1 MLWGNAMA
9 ISSFSAQNSL
19 REGHRPTV
27 SAESYLESQVGLG
40 IFISQSLIDELLMES
55 NKERSTGGSATS
67 DLPHISAANRGW
79 GSGWQGVPNTGSHLE
94 HLTLPGTPLRPAR

>member
-1 MLWGNAMA
+1 MLWGLAMA

-55 NKERSTGGSATS
+55 KRDPLVGQPHRTCSTSQLLTEAGAPAGKGCPTLAVVLS
-67 DLPHISAANRGW
+67 ISPSQA
-79 GSGWQGVPNTGSHLE
+79 HL
-94 HLTLPGTPLRPAR
+94 